1 MFQGISFFIR
11 YSFRNKKSYL
21 LCRLAVEIVRISISL
36 TAVIAPKYVLDELFG
51 AQRMEYLVLW
61 VGILLGVPL
70 LGGWAESVL
79 KMCADNARE
88 ELRSQF
94 EIYIMENQMQCDFAQ
109 MENPRFH
116 DLKSKAGQYI
126 NGQWN
131 QFGVVCE
138 RAFSLFGHVFTL
150 LGVLYLIV
158 RIHVVVLLIFAVMT
172 VVNTWLGARLKNKT
186 TQLMR
191 GFAPVLRRR
200 GYYEDV
206 TKNPAFAKEIR
217 LGGITDWL
225 LGKYDHYMQQFC
237 LETVPIHRHNLQQKT
252 VTAATGFLQQAVTY
266 GYLFWQA
273 AARAI
278 TLGDFTMYLNAMKTF
293 NNVINNTVDTVLE
306 IVKYTAFY
314 KDFEEFDN
322 FPRQMRTGT
331 MDAGEVLAQAGKDS
345 ELEFRNVSFR
355 YPGQAKDAVKKLSV
369 KIPLG
374 QKISI
379 VGENGAGKTTFIKL
393 LTRLYDP
400 TEGQILLNGVDIRE
414 LEYESYMKLF
424 AVVPQDFQL
433 LKGTIR
439 ENICMSRTGDMAGVS
454 AQGGG
459 CNVDAKRT
467 IGDRRNVDAKH
478 TPDDGYNADAKRTQ
492 GDEHIINEALAVTGL
507 GEKIRKL
514 EKGLDT
520 QVYKDFD
527 PNGIELSGGEAQKLV
542 ICRAYY
548 KDAPVCVLDEPTA
561 ALDPRAEYEIYE
573 NFHTLVR
580 GKTALFISHRLASS
594 RVCDRV
600 MVFRGGEIAEDGS
613 HQELMERGGL
623 YSELFAMQAQFFEG

>member
-1 MFQGISFFIR
+1 MFKGITFFIR

-21 LCRLAVEIVRISISL
+21 LSRLAVEIVKIMAAL
-36 TAVIAPKYVLDELFG
+36 TSVIVPKYVLDELFG
-51 AQRMEYLVLW
+51 AQRMEYLVFWL
-61 VGILLGVPL
+61 GILLGVPL
-70 LGGWAESVL
+70 LGGWAEGIL
-79 KMCADNARE
+79 RMCADNARE

-94 EIYIMENQMQCDFAQ
+94 EVYVMENQMQCDFVQ
-109 MENPRFH
+109 IESPKFH
-116 DLKSKAGQYI
+116 NLKSKAGQYI

-138 RAFSLFGHVFTL
+138 KAFSLFGYVFTL

-158 RIHVVVLLIFAVMT
+158 RIHIVVLLIFAVMT
-172 VVNTWLGARLKNKT
+172 AVNTWLGAKLKNKT
-186 TQLMR
+186 TQLVR

-225 LGKYDHYMQQFC
+225 LGKYDHYMRQFC
-237 LETVPIHRHNLQQKT
+237 RETVPIYRHDLQQKS
-252 VTAATGFLQQAVTY
+252 VTAVTGFLQQAVTY

-273 AARAI
+273 AVRSI
-278 TLGDFTMYLNAMKTF
+278 TLGEFTMYLNAMKTF

-314 KDFEEFDN
+314 KDFEEFN
-322 FPRQMRTGT
+322 HFPRQMRTGT
-331 MDAGEVLAQAGKDS
+331 KDTVEVLERAGENSQ
-345 ELEFRNVSFR
+345 LEFRGVSFR
-355 YPGQAKDAVKKLSV
+355 YPGQERDALKKLSV

-393 LTRLYDP
+393 LSRLYDP

-424 AVVPQDFQL
+424 SVVPQDFQL
-433 LKGTIR
+433 LKDTIR
-439 ENICMSRTGDMAGVS
+439 ENIRMNQTE
-454 AQGGG
+454 
-459 CNVDAKRT
+459 
-467 IGDRRNVDAKH
+467 
-478 TPDDGYNADAKRTQ
+478 NADEKRI
-492 GDEHIINEALAVTGL
+492 EKALAVTGL
-507 GEKIRKL
+507 GEKVGKL
-514 EKGLDT
+514 DKGLDT
-520 QVYKDFD
+520 QIFKDFD
-527 PNGIELSGGEAQKLV
+527 PDGVELSGGEAQKLA

-548 KDAPVCVLDEPTA
+548 KDAPICVLDEPTA

-573 NFHTLVR
+573 NFHMLVQD
-580 GKTALFISHRLASS
+580 KTAFFISHRLASS
-594 RVCDRV
+594 RVCDRIL
-600 MVFRGGEIAEDGS
+600 VFRGGELAEDGS
-613 HQELMERGGL
+613 HQELMDRRGL
-623 YSELFAMQAQFFEG
+623 YSELFDMQAQFFEG